1 MSAVCT
7 INFIFWL
14 EWNHENQ
21 SLIFKL
27 TIYVFR
33 KDMGDV
39 ISEKKTQSYSFNSL
53 TNSLHRKKH
62 ACIKAFT

>member
-7 INFIFWL
+7 INFIFRL

-21 SLIFKL
+21 TLIFKL

-39 ISEKKTQSYSFNSL
+39 ISKKTQSYSFNSL
-53 TNSLHRKKH
+53 TNRSHREKH
-62 ACIKAFT
+62 ACIKAFP